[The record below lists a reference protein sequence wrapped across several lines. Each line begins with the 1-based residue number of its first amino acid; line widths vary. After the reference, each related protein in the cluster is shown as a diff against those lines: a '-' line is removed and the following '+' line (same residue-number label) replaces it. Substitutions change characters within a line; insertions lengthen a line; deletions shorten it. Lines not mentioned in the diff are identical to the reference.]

1 MRRKSFVAA
10 EITEPKIASQ
20 LRPLAGSR
28 LPLGP
33 LAVIVA
39 ALPWLIA
46 AGGKAAPGGP
56 KGKASASASSASVS
70 ASASAVV
77 APVTTSSIVAPIS
90 STAVSPLTPRPDEAP
105 PVKASASAKPAASY
119 DALMAEVAA
128 LRARVGVIANAVWKS
143 RITVSVRLNG
153 SHARVA
159 SAKLFVDNAL
169 VWTGPKSFT
178 ADDPVQIFDGGVAP
192 GLHAIT
198 LEIERRDDRDET
210 YRTVDRATATLMVPQ
225 GKRLEV
231 NARLDD
237 DSDMGDD
244 FPDDGEGTYDMRLR
258 LKAKAVNVQ

>member
-10 EITEPKIASQ
+10 A
-20 LRPLAGSR
+20 L
-28 LPLGP
+28 
-33 LAVIVA
+33 VVA
-39 ALPWLIA
+39 AVPWLLA
-46 AGGKAAPGGP
+46 AGGKPAPGGP
-56 KGKASASASSASVS
+56 KGKPSASASSAASISAS
-70 ASASAVV
+70 ASASAV
-77 APVTTSSIVAPIS
+77 APITTSSIVAPIS

-105 PVKASASAKPAASY
+105 PVKASASAKPGASY

-143 RITVSVRLNG
+143 RITVAIRLNG
-153 SHARVA
+153 SHARV
-159 SAKLFVDNAL
+159 SGAKLFVDNAL
-169 VWTGPKSFT
+169 AWTAPKSFS

-237 DSDMGDD
+237 GSDMGDD
-244 FPDDGEGTYDMRLR
+244 FPDDGEGTYDLR
-258 LKAKAVNVQ
+258 IRIKAKAVDAQ